1 MDCILPGSSVHS
13 ISRARILEWVAIPF
27 SRWSS
32 PPRDWTQVFCIAG
45 RFFTVWATW
54 ENLYINKLLLKTNT
68 NKQTKKTRDLK
79 LMNLAFF
86 YVWENVRLWGHW
98 NHSFD
103 THFSYLRPVCFT
115 LRGLQWLGSCN
126 ILCLLIWKATFL
138 IHKAVP
144 FSTGKTFLIFGILSG
159 MIFLLFFTWTVSSNP
174 LSLFLNFS

>member
-1 MDCILPGSSVHS
+1 MYFSNCSLFKEILCSDTQFCLTVWDPMDCILPGSSVHS

-32 PPRDWTQVFCIAG
+32 PPREWTQVFCIAG

-103 THFSYLRPVCFT
+103 THFSYLRPVCFP
-115 LRGLQWLGSCN
+115 GC
-126 ILCLLIWKATFL
+126 
-138 IHKAVP
+138 VP
-144 FSTGKTFLIFGILSG
+144 
-159 MIFLLFFTWTVSSNP
+159 
-174 LSLFLNFS
+174 